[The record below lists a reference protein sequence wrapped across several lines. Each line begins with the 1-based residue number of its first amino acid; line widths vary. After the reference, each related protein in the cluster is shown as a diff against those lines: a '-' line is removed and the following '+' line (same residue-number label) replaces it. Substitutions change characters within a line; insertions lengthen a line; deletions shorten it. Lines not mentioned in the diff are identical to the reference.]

1 MLRETDL
8 AVLSEATA
16 RNVPLVFSMPSAGAL
31 LHLKSRFLQ
40 ISSQSIWIDSVPAEK
55 TLLEELAADR
65 VAVAVAF
72 KAEAVNYLFTTHVAA
87 AGERIQLHAETASI
101 PALRLELPNELKTI
115 QRRAAY
121 RTRVRP
127 DDLSFAA
134 WRIGPGSDLTA
145 KPMPSQQLNV
155 EPLDVSLGGMGVLLR
170 PLWGEVPNVTPG
182 ERLRTEI
189 ASAEGTI
196 LLEGRL
202 RGGRSSKDAGGLIAG
217 IQWVL
222 PQDHLK
228 AAQLTGHL
236 EKLVTRLQRQEL
248 RRGKPPNLRIA

>member
-1 MLRETDL
+1 MLREIDL
-8 AVLSEATA
+8 AVLSEAAA
-16 RNVPLVFSMPSAGAL
+16 RNVPLVLSIPSQGAL

-40 ISSQSIWIDSVPAEK
+40 VSRENIWIDSVPAAK
-55 TLLEELAADR
+55 SVAQKLIADR
-65 VAVAVAF
+65 LGVAVAF
-72 KAEAVNYLFTTHVAA
+72 KAGAMNYLFTTLLASVGDRIPLQAGTAGVAA
-87 AGERIQLHAETASI
+87 F
-101 PALRLELPNELKTI
+101 RLELPDELKTI

-121 RTRVRP
+121 RTRVRD
-127 DDLSFAA
+127 DDLSLAA
-134 WRIGPGSDLTA
+134 WRIAPAADLTA
-145 KPMPSQQLNV
+145 QPLPSQQLNV

-170 PLWGEVPNVTPG
+170 PVWGEAPVITPG
-182 ERLRTEI
+182 ERVRTEL
-189 ASAEGTI
+189 ASDEGTI

-202 RGGRSSKDAGGLIAG
+202 RGGRSSRDAGGVIAG

-228 AAQLTGHL
+228 AARLTGHL

>member
-1 MLRETDL
+1 MLREIDL
-8 AVLSEATA
+8 AVLSDAAA
-16 RNVPLVFSMPSAGAL
+16 RNVPLVLSIPSGEAL
-31 LHLKSRFLQ
+31 THFKSRFLQ
-40 ISSQSIWIDSVPAEK
+40 ISQEGIWIDSVPAEK
-55 TLLEELAADR
+55 ALLAKLAADR
-65 VAVAVAF
+65 SGVAVAF
-72 KAEAVNYLFTTHVAA
+72 KSGAVNYLFSAPLA
-87 AGERIQLHAETASI
+87 SASERIQLNAETMSV
-101 PALRLELPNELKTI
+101 PALRLELPRELKTI

-127 DDLSFAA
+127 EDLSFAA
-134 WRIGPGSDLTA
+134 WRIGPEADLAA
-145 KPMPSQQLNV
+145 KPVASQQLNV

-170 PLWGEVPNVTPG
+170 PIWGEAPVVTPG
-182 ERLRTEI
+182 ERIRAELI
-189 ASAEGTI
+189 SSEGTF

-222 PQDHLK
+222 PQDNLK

-236 EKLVTRLQRQEL
+236 EKLVNRLQRQEL